1 MLDNAGAGISPK
13 GLSEYLSKSDVRMTR
28 ENGIRHIFLD
38 EVVVTAS
45 KYVPKTEYETV
56 IGAKAVKE
64 EVIERSGVN
73 DFITFLKQHFPSM
86 NSIEKDGSII
96 ITYRGCHVTVILDG
110 SYCRS
115 YDLGSQDF
123 LRTFLMQDVSQIDF
137 VRPPYSGFY
146 DPLSPGGIL
155 AITTKT
161 GEGYKGAEW
170 YPTNLKRI
178 MPLGF
183 QPPVEFYV
191 PRYELTAD
199 KEKQDPDLRTTIH
212 WQPRLEVKDGKATVE
227 FYTADGPVDYSVVIE
242 GVGEDG
248 SLLRMEE
255 RIK

>member
-1 MLDNAGAGISPK
+1 
-13 GLSEYLSKSDVRMTR
+13 
-28 ENGIRHIFLD
+28 
-38 EVVVTAS
+38 
-45 KYVPKTEYETV
+45 
-56 IGAKAVKE
+56 
-64 EVIERSGVN
+64 
-73 DFITFLKQHFPSM
+73 M
-86 NSIEKDGSII
+86 NSIEKDGSFIL
-96 ITYRGCHVTVILDG
+96 TNRGGPVTVILDG
-110 SYCRS
+110 SYCRA
-115 YDLGSQDF
+115 YDIGSQDF

-137 VRPPYSGFY
+137 IRSPYSLSY
-146 DPLSPGGIL
+146 DPLCPAGIL

-161 GEGYKGAEW
+161 GEGKGGAEW
-170 YPTNLKRI
+170 YSTNLKRI